1 MFKVIKKDKK
11 TKARLGKLT
20 TAHGTI
26 ETPAFM
32 PVGTQATVKGLTPED
47 VKASGAQII
56 LSNAYHLYLRPGL
69 DVIKKAGGLHKFMG
83 WDGPILT
90 DSGGFQLF
98 SLSVLV
104 KLTDKGAHFKSHID
118 GSAHFFTPEDVMRL
132 QKGLASDIIMILDEC
147 PAYPCKRKDAEVAVR
162 RTLDWARRSK
172 KAFEM
177 QNAECGMRNKKNS
190 TIRNPQS
197 AILFGIVQGSSFLD
211 LRQRCAEELI
221 DLNFD
226 GYAIGGVSVGEPTR
240 QIRKVVAHT
249 APLLPE
255 NKPRY
260 LMGMGEPEDILAA
273 VAEGVDMFD
282 CVVPTR
288 AGRNATAFTRK
299 GKIHIRNARYKRD
312 LKPIEAGCGCYACKN
327 FSRSYIRHLF
337 NTREMLGPILLTR
350 HNIWYYTNMMR
361 EIRNAIKGGR
371 NAY

>member
-11 TKARLGKLT
+11 TKARVGKLK
-20 TAHGTI
+20 TAHGVI

-32 PVGTQATVKGLTPED
+32 PVGTQASVKGLTPEE
-47 VKASGAQII
+47 VKGCGAQII

-69 DVIKKAGGLHKFMG
+69 DVIKRAGGLHKFMG

-147 PAYPCKRKDAEVAVR
+147 PAYPCKRKDAEIAVS

-172 KAFEM
+172 KEFSKGFTLHASRFT
-177 QNAECGMRNKKNS
+177 AKK
-190 TIRNPQS
+190 QQ
-197 AILFGIVQGSSFLD
+197 LFGIVQGSSYLD

-221 DLNFD
+221 DLDFD

-249 APLLPE
+249 TPLLPE

-299 GKIHIRNARYKRD
+299 GKIHIRNAKYKYD
-312 LKPIEAGCGCYACKN
+312 KKPIEAGCGCYACRN
-327 FSRSYIRHLF
+327 FTRSYIRHLF

-350 HNIWYYTNMMR
+350 HNIWFYTNMMR
-361 EIRNAIKGGR
+361 EIRDAIKGGR
-371 NAY
+371 NA